1 MLLRPF
7 ALLRTPRRLALAVL
21 AVAYCTSVPA
31 GEPRRMG
38 WLEWSW
44 LEPGHVR
51 LKTKLDT
58 GARTSSLHAE
68 DIETFERDG
77 DKWVRFRVPL
87 SDRPEDTNLERDLV
101 LERPVVREILIKDH
115 EHAPAPRYVVE
126 IDLCLGNETRR
137 TEVSLADRSRFNYP
151 LLLGRLGMRGHIMV
165 DPEAKYIAARCPRRR
180 ADPGNDEKTP

>member
-1 MLLRPF
+1 MFLRPF
-7 ALLRTPRRLALAVL
+7 ALLRTPWRLALAVAML
-21 AVAYCTSVPA
+21 VSGAHALA

-77 DKWVRFRVPL
+77 ETWVRFRVPL

-101 LERPVVREILIKDH
+101 LERPVVREILVKDH
-115 EHAPAPRYVVE
+115 HHAPAPRYVVE
-126 IDLCLGNETRR
+126 IDLCLGNETRP
-137 TEVSLADRSRFNYP
+137 TQGGLADRSRFNYP

-165 DPEAKYIAARCPRRR
+165 DPDAKYIAARCPRRQAVQER
-180 ADPGNDEKTP
+180 DETTP